1 MDGFN
6 AEHIFDRRTGYAYDD
21 LIILPGYIDFP
32 VSSINLK
39 SKLTKNIELNIPIV
53 SSPMDTVTEYKMAIA
68 MALQGG
74 IGIIHCNNTVSEQVE
89 HIKKVKRF
97 QNGFIQ
103 NPVILSSTDPI
114 KEVYRIKKKYG
125 FSGIPITSDGSIGSK
140 LVGMISFRDVDF
152 IKDKETP
159 ISDVMLTDLITIQEG
174 GTLKDA
180 YEILKESKRS
190 RLPVVDKKY
199 NLVSLICRKDLAN
212 SRDSVKNLAKS

>member
-74 IGIIHCNNTVSEQVE
+74 IGIIHCNNNVYEQVE
-89 HIKKVKRF
+89 HIKKVFSSHPIVIF
-97 QNGFIQ
+97 QRKIFFIHKKC
-103 NPVILSSTDPI
+103 SKAPI
-114 KEVYRIKKKYG
+114 R
-125 FSGIPITSDGSIGSK
+125 
-140 LVGMISFRDVDF
+140 
-152 IKDKETP
+152 
-159 ISDVMLTDLITIQEG
+159 
-174 GTLKDA
+174 
-180 YEILKESKRS
+180 
-190 RLPVVDKKY
+190 
-199 NLVSLICRKDLAN
+199 
-212 SRDSVKNLAKS
+212 